1 MEVCRGDERNQR
13 EKENGAEEEKE
24 INDGRGKDDNK
35 MIRVAAAAAAAAAK
49 TGGAAAAA
57 GGEDGRDRDS
67 GRCRGEC
74 ITGFLTEG
82 GLSPSRGHLSI
93 QGLSRDN
100 ADLSVQGIVHKMYVR
115 RKSTRDVRC
124 GAATIEQALCPV

>member
-24 INDGRGKDDNK
+24 INDGRGKKDNK
-35 MIRVAAAAAAAAAK
+35 IIRVAAAAAAAT

-93 QGLSRDN
+93 QGLSWDN

>member
-24 INDGRGKDDNK
+24 INDGRGKKDNK
-35 MIRVAAAAAAAAAK
+35 IIRVAAAAAAAT